1 MVRWIGFLCSLL
13 VAMPVFAEGAAKDS
27 FTFGS
32 YGRLVVGS
40 DLEGGALAPVKVI
53 AHAPRL
59 LEKSYAELDFSY
71 GVMVPATQAEFTT
84 HLTLALGESLFHFNG
99 DFRAD
104 IAIRNLYVEA
114 KGALGKGVS
123 VWAGSRMYRGDDIYL
138 LDFWP
143 LDEQN
148 TVGAGMRYTF
158 GKTAFDLHAGFN
170 RLEDDFQFQEVIVE
184 AENFGTRNVV
194 YMNRQRLVVS
204 ARGEHHEDL
213 FGAVSGKA
221 IFYSEF
227 HHIGEGRRVDEQQ
240 LQENL
245 PADSGFLIGA
255 ELGLYQNGTPDFL
268 NLFARYGQGL
278 AAFDELGVP
287 YGLNTEKKA
296 TGASE
301 IVLGMSANWE
311 PNSKWALLAGAYA
324 RRFVDA
330 DPNIYD
336 RDDTWEVGFAAR
348 PAWQVTEHFQLVTE
362 LNAQYLR
369 PNGIAQES
377 GAQDMPFV
385 IQGAIVPT
393 ISLGRG
399 SFSRPQIRLIYSIT
413 RLNADA
419 QRTYAAQDPLRT
431 RSVQHFVGVGI
442 EWWLNS
448 SRYGSGK

>member
-1 MVRWIGFLCSLL
+1 MVRWFGFFYIVLM
-13 VAMPVFAEGAAKDS
+13 AMPAFADDKAQDS

-32 YGRLVVGS
+32 YGRLVAGT
-40 DLEGGALAPVKVI
+40 DLDGGGLAPVRVI

-59 LEKSYAELDFSY
+59 LEKSYAELDFAY
-71 GVMVPATQAEFTT
+71 AVKVPTTGAEFTT

-104 IAIRNLYVEA
+104 IAVRNLYVEA
-114 KGALGKGVS
+114 KGALGDDIS

-148 TVGAGMRYTF
+148 TVGGGARYVL
-158 GKTAFDLHAGFN
+158 GKTTLDFHAGFN
-170 RLEDDFQFQEVIVE
+170 SLDDDFQFQEVVVE
-184 AENFGTRNVV
+184 AEGFGTQSVV
-194 YMNRQRLVVS
+194 YMNRQRLVLT
-204 ARGEHHEDL
+204 ARAEHHEVL
-213 FGAVSGKA
+213 YGSLSGKA
-221 IFYSEF
+221 ILYSEF

-240 LQENL
+240 LQETL
-245 PADSGFLIGA
+245 PADSGFLVGA
-255 ELGLYQNGTPDFL
+255 ELGLYQSGTSDFL
-268 NLFARYGQGL
+268 NLFIRYGQGL

-296 TGASE
+296 TGAHE
-301 IVLGMSANWE
+301 IILGASGNWE
-311 PNSKWALLAGAYA
+311 PTSQWALLGGAYA
-324 RRFVDA
+324 RHFVDA

-336 RDDTWEVGFAAR
+336 RDDTWELGFAVR
-348 PAWQVTEHFQLVTE
+348 PAWQVSEHFQLVTE
-362 LNAQYLR
+362 LNGQYLR

-377 GAQDMPFV
+377 GLQDMPFV
-385 IQGAIVPT
+385 IQGAVVPT

-399 SFSRPQIRLIYSIT
+399 SFSRPQLRLIYSVT

-419 QRTYAAQDPLRT
+419 QRTYAPQDPMRD
-431 RSVQHFVGVGI
+431 RSVHHFVGVGI

-448 SRYGSGK
+448 SRYSSGR

>member
-1 MVRWIGFLCSLL
+1 MVRWLGFLCIVLT
-13 VAMPVFAEGAAKDS
+13 AMPAFAEEEAKDS

-32 YGRLVVGS
+32 YGRLVAGS
-40 DLEGGALAPVKVI
+40 DLNGGGLAPVKVI

-71 GVMVPATQAEFTT
+71 ALNVPSTGAEFTT
-84 HLTLALGESLFHFNG
+84 YLTLALGEALFHFNG
-99 DFRAD
+99 DFRSD

-114 KGALGKGVS
+114 KDALGKDIS

-148 TVGAGMRYTF
+148 TVGGGIRYVL

-170 RLEDDFQFQEVIVE
+170 QLDDDFQFQEVMVE
-184 AENFGTRNVV
+184 AESFGTRSVV

-204 ARGEHHEDL
+204 ARAEHHEDL
-213 FGAVSGKA
+213 FDTVSGKA
-221 IFYSEF
+221 IVYSEF

-240 LQENL
+240 LQETL
-245 PADSGFLIGA
+245 PADSGILVGA
-255 ELGLYQNGTPDFL
+255 EVGLYEKGTPNFL
-268 NLFARYGQGL
+268 NLFIRLGQGL

-296 TGASE
+296 TGAHE
-301 IVLGMSANWE
+301 MVLGLSGNWE
-311 PNSKWALLAGAYA
+311 PNSNWALLSGAYA
-324 RRFVDA
+324 RQFVDA

-336 RDDTWEVGFAAR
+336 RDDTWEAGFAIR
-348 PAWQVTEHFQLVTE
+348 PAWQVSEHFQMVAE
-362 LNAQYLR
+362 LNGQYLR

-377 GAQDMPFV
+377 GEQDMPFV
-385 IQGAIVPT
+385 LQGAIVPT

-399 SFSRPQIRLIYSIT
+399 SFSRPQLRLIYSISH
-413 RLNADA
+413 LNADA
-419 QRTYAAQDPLRT
+419 QRTYAPQDPLRS

-448 SRYGSGK
+448 SRYSAGR